1 MICKRAHLC
10 RRQLAAALALSA
22 AAVLTSTYAKAQH
35 AGHMG
40 PTSATSA
47 AMGADPAPMEGN
59 GSPIA
64 TQHAMQPPPVGVMG
78 AHLPGKGKVMLMYT
92 PMFMKMDGSRI
103 GTRGVSPETIVTTVP
118 NRFDMNPAMPGVQPA
133 TLRIAP
139 DEMSM
144 EMHMLSGMYGI
155 TDQIS
160 LMVMTAYVEK
170 RMTMITFQGPAGA
183 TRLGVTEGSTEGLG
197 DTTLALAFNLWKGH
211 GHRVNGTLGVSIPT
225 GSIDERGTMLM
236 PHNAMMTMRSS
247 YGMQLGTGTY
257 DLVPSLTYMGNAGR
271 LGWGAQYKAR
281 IALEDEND
289 EGYRWG
295 NQHEV
300 TAWLSYSLTEGLSGT
315 ARLAASTQ
323 DQIHGADPNIRGIF
337 QGTYPE
343 FYGGDRIE
351 AFLGLN
357 GHMTFA
363 DGTMARL
370 GVEAGV
376 PLYQDLNGPQLQ
388 RDWSLAFTAGVHF

>member
-1 MICKRAHLC
+1 MICKRAC
-10 RRQLAAALALSA
+10 RRQLAAALALTA
-22 AAVLTSTYAKAQH
+22 AAILTSTYAQAQH

-40 PTSATSA
+40 PGPSQMS
-47 AMGADPAPMEGN
+47 GDGGPMAG
-59 GSPIA
+59 
-64 TQHAMQPPPVGVMG
+64 QHMMQPPPAGVMG
-78 AHLPGKGKVMLMYT
+78 AHLAGKGKVMLMYT

-103 GTRGVSPETIVTTVP
+103 GTKSVSPETIVTTVP
-118 NRFDMNPAMPGVQPA
+118 NRFDMNPAPGIQPA

-155 TDQIS
+155 TDSIS

-225 GSIDERGTMLM
+225 GSIDEKGTMLM
-236 PHNAMMTMRSS
+236 PHDAMMTMRSS

-257 DLVPSLTYMGNAGR
+257 DLVPSLTYMGNSGR

-300 TAWLSYSLTEGLSGT
+300 TAWLSYGLTEGLSGT

-357 GHMTFA
+357 GHMRLG

>member
-10 RRQLAAALALSA
+10 RRQLAAALVLTA
-22 AAVLTSTYAKAQH
+22 AALLTSTYAQAQH

-40 PTSATSA
+40 PDKSS
-47 AMGADPAPMEGN
+47 APMAYGETSMSGEGHVA
-59 GSPIA
+59 G
-64 TQHAMQPPPVGVMG
+64 QHAMQPPPVGVMG
-78 AHLPGKGKVMLMYT
+78 AHLAGKGKVMLMYT

-103 GTRGVSPETIVTTVP
+103 GTKSVSPETIVTTVP
-118 NRFDMNPAMPGVQPA
+118 NRFDMNPGMPGVQPA

-144 EMHMLSGMYGI
+144 EMHMLSAMYGI
-155 TDQIS
+155 TDSIS

-170 RMTMITFQGPAGA
+170 RMTMITFQDPAGA
-183 TRLGVTEGSTEGLG
+183 TRLGVTEGSTEGIG
-197 DTTLALAFNLWKGH
+197 DTTVALAFNLWKGH

-225 GSIDERGTMLM
+225 GSIDETGTMLM

-257 DLVPSLTYMGNAGR
+257 DLVPSLTYMGNSGR

-281 IALEDEND
+281 IALEGEND

-357 GHMTFA
+357 GRMKLG
-363 DGTMARL
+363 DGTIARL

-388 RDWSLAFTAGVHF
+388 RDWSLAFTAAIHF